1 MVQICSLYLSSIY
14 DNDHFKNTNNLLNTV
29 FPKESVIN
37 YTFWYVHTCKRKN
50 TGLWCVLPS
59 KYTYRFITTSEK
71 LTTIM
76 ISIIVI
82 LIVRIKTKL
91 YSLFS
96 DPVWAKCPTTQRC
109 IITMET
115 SLKILVVLL
124 MPLNI
129 TEKLSGRWNLSTF
142 NHRFLVFILFSLWYN
157 IHS

>member
-1 MVQICSLYLSSIY
+1 MVHICSLYLSSIY
-14 DNDHFKNTNNLLNTV
+14 DNDHFININNLLNTI

-37 YTFWYVHTCKRKN
+37 YSFWYVHTCKRKN
-50 TGLWCVLPS
+50 TGLWFVIPS
-59 KYTYRFITTSEK
+59 KYTYRFITASEK
-71 LTTIM
+71 INNNHDKYNCNRKC
-76 ISIIVI
+76 SY
-82 LIVRIKTKL
+82 KTKL

-96 DPVWAKCPTTQRC
+96 DPVWAKCPTTQRY

-115 SLKILVVLL
+115 SLKILEVLL